1 MTIKYSVEIEFL
13 TKAIAALTN
22 EDSEEAASCLAPV
35 VSELKRINKQKAV
48 TARALKEGRR
58 LLIIE
63 CDRLVVELGGP
74 ADCTFAAC
82 TTAELFTL
90 RDELRAMKAGEPLD
104 GDDTASPYLI
114 DFKLTGES
122 A

>member
-1 MTIKYSVEIEFL
+1 MTTKYSVEIEFL

-58 LLIIE
+58 LLINE
-63 CDRLVVELGGP
+63 CNRLCGELGGP
-74 ADCTFAAC
+74 SDCTFAAMS
-82 TTAELFTL
+82 TAELFTL
-90 RDELRAMKAGEPLD
+90 RDELRAMKAGKPLD
-104 GDDTASPYLI
+104 GDDPLRNPL
-114 DFKLTGES
+114 DNLKLTP